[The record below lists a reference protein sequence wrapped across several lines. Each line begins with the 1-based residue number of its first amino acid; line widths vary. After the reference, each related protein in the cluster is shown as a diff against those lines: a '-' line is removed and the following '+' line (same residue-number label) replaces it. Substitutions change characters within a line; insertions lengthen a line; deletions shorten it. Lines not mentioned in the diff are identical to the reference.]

1 MRASRVADRFV
12 KTILLQPRIR
22 ALLQAGRSRFDALMH
37 CYRYGSPYYT
47 PRYRLGPQIL
57 RKRFPTHPDARVELH
72 MLLCGR
78 DFLMGLWALASW
90 MVHSGIPTRIFIH
103 DDGTLN
109 RHHALTLQQVFPGS
123 SFVSLRKADELANSQ
138 LQGFPDCLRMRQFSP
153 TGLKLVDFRLLSK
166 APIILS
172 LDSDVFFFDRPD
184 EIIRRLRDSS
194 TQPPFV
200 FMKDVVRSYSLG
212 EEAMNQEAGIP
223 APLLNTGIGLIRPDA
238 VAFAFLEQLCR
249 RRPEIFS
256 DPFLAEQTAYAIL
269 ACKNGFDLLSHE
281 YRIPNAAHHAP
292 LVAGHYVRGI
302 RERFW
307 IDAVGAGHGAIL
319 GRMNPA

>member
-1 MRASRVADRFV
+1 MIASRLADPFL
-12 KTILLQPRIR
+12 KFMLSQPRVR
-22 ALLQAGRSRFDALMH
+22 ALLQAGRSRFDSMRH
-37 CYRYGSPYYT
+37 CWKYGAPYYT

-57 RKRFPTHPDARVELH
+57 RTRFPTHPDAQIELH

-123 SFVSLRKADELANSQ
+123 SFVSLRKADELAHYQ
-138 LQGFPDCLRMRQFSP
+138 LGDFPNCSRMRKLST

-166 APIILS
+166 GPVVLS
-172 LDSDVFFFDRPD
+172 LDSDVFFFDRPA
-184 EIIRRLRDSS
+184 EIIQRLQNWSA
-194 TQPPFV
+194 QPPFV
-200 FMKDVVRSYSLG
+200 FMKDVVPSYSLA
-212 EEAMNQEAGIP
+212 EEAMGQEAGRTV
-223 APLLNTGIGLIRPDA
+223 PLINTGLALIRPDS
-238 VAFAFLEQLCR
+238 VDYFYLEELCG

-281 YRIPNAAHHAP
+281 YRIPSAAHHAP

-307 IDAVGAGHGAIL
+307 IDAVGTGHYAIL